1 MLGFPRIRGDVPH
14 TAPIRWVLPEFSP
27 HTRGCSGIIDDFKV
41 TPKVFPAYAGMFLR
55 AGLWISLPA
64 SFPRIRG
71 DVPIGVYISP
81 QRARFSPHT
90 RGCSATLDQDLGYA
104 IVFPAY
110 AGMFLGASP
119 TAVGKWSFP
128 RIRGDVPTEDGKHV
142 LSGEFSPHTRGC
154 SSGHQAG
161 NAPGCVFPAYAGMFP
176 HKHSK
181 NASTRRFPRIRGD
194 VPPLVWAA
202 ATSAAFSPHTR
213 GCSQGKDL
221 MQAVR
226 AVFPAYAGMFLAY
239 SCPRN
244 PGGCFPRI
252 RGDVPRNSTISLAS
266 TPFSPHTRGCSALL
280 AVRGPANS
288 VFPAYA
294 GMFLCCFCSRHQA
307 PRFPRIRGDVP
318 CMVWIRRVCLGFSP
332 HTRGCSYQEAEAKG
346 AKVVFPAYAGM
357 FLALGCG

>member
-1 MLGFPRIRGDVPH
+1 
-14 TAPIRWVLPEFSP
+14 
-27 HTRGCSGIIDDFKV
+27 
-41 TPKVFPAYAGMFLR
+41 MFLR

-294 GMFLCCFCSRHQA
+294 GMFPVWFGYA
-307 PRFPRIRGDVP
+307 GFVWGFPRIRGDVP
-318 CMVWIRRVCLGFSP
+318 SWAPPLRIFPPFSP
-332 HTRGCSYQEAEAKG
+332 HTRGCSHRIFLSVSVAG
-346 AKVVFPAYAGM
+346 VFPAYAGM
-357 FLALGCG
+357 FPKASRGLVIFGCFPRIRGDVPRRR

>member
-1 MLGFPRIRGDVPH
+1 MFRNNLPTLAVIVGFPRIRGDVPHKIKQGASGGKFSPHTRGCSVHRHGEGPSFGVFPAYAGMFRSDSSFTRSMLGFPRIRGDVPH

-90 RGCSATLDQDLGYA
+90 RGCSAQIAVLPAQCW
-104 IVFPAY
+104 VFPAY

-194 VPPLVWAA
+194 VP
-202 ATSAAFSPHTR
+202 
-213 GCSQGKDL
+213 
-221 MQAVR
+221 
-226 AVFPAYAGMFLAY
+226 
-239 SCPRN
+239 
-244 PGGCFPRI
+244 
-252 RGDVPRNSTISLAS
+252 
-266 TPFSPHTRGCSALL
+266 
-280 AVRGPANS
+280 
-288 VFPAYA
+288 
-294 GMFLCCFCSRHQA
+294 
-307 PRFPRIRGDVP
+307 
-318 CMVWIRRVCLGFSP
+318 
-332 HTRGCSYQEAEAKG
+332 
-346 AKVVFPAYAGM
+346 KVKI
-357 FLALGCG
+357 